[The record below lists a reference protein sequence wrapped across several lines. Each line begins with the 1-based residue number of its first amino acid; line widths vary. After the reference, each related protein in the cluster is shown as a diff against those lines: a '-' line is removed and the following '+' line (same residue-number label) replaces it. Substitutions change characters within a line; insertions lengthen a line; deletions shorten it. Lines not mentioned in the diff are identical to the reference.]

1 MNKDNKTETESRM
14 KRKNRVKHGTR
25 RRKEIGETD

>member
-1 MNKDNKTETESRM
+1 MNKDNKTETESWM
-14 KRKNRVKHGTR
+14 KRKNRVKQGTR

>member
-14 KRKNRVKHGTR
+14 KKKNRVKEGTR